1 MKEEQLYFFNSNKDK
16 EAVDKR
22 RRISLPVDTF
32 ILLGI
37 IIGLLF
43 ILLFSVGVEKGKRI
57 AYRDLKNRQRLL
69 EDNQAITQNL
79 AVKTES
85 VAIKLPSTSVIEV
98 AKDEKN
104 NPSAGTNVPER
115 IGATEVAQQNEGR
128 YRIQVASYIDETSAQ
143 KLAKE
148 LKDKGYLTTLK
159 KSNKYIA
166 VYVSGFPDEKKAN
179 YAFEELKK
187 KYKDCILR
195 RL

>member
-1 MKEEQLYFFNSNKDK
+1 
-16 EAVDKR
+16 
-22 RRISLPVDTF
+22 
-32 ILLGI
+32 
-37 IIGLLF
+37 
-43 ILLFSVGVEKGKRI
+43 
-57 AYRDLKNRQRLL
+57 
-69 EDNQAITQNL
+69 
-79 AVKTES
+79 
-85 VAIKLPSTSVIEV
+85 V